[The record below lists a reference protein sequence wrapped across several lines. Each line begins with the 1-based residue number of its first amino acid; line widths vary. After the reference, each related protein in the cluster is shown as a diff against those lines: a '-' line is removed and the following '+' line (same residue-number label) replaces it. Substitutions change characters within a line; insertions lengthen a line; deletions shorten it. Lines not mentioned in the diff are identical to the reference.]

1 MSLRLRLA
9 LILAAVFAGLAAL
22 GGFGLHRLA
31 DGLQLAMAEGASEA
45 GQRVVRVLSERIEQV
60 QLSREAAAGEERPS
74 VRIVVNGRELS
85 PEETADHPLLT
96 EARGSGA
103 LMFRHEPGGEA
114 GAPASRIEVRAL
126 SLAGGE
132 PSLWVSADGVGQ
144 AIPLPRS
151 GLERE
156 LGRFTQRL
164 AWGLLALMALGLAL
178 SIWLAH
184 RVTSPLRELAGGAA
198 RLGAGERGVRVA
210 DGGVREVRE
219 TIAAF
224 NRMAGELERL
234 DAEALR
240 LRGQQ
245 ALAELG
251 EIGRGL
257 AHSLRNP
264 LHALGLCVEALQA
277 QARSPDEAANL
288 ARTAREQIA
297 RLDGSLRGFLALSA
311 GVDAPTARVR
321 LREVIEDVL
330 LEARQSFGPRIAFEV
345 GGDLDAELLAV
356 AVELRILLHSLV
368 TNAAEASPDG
378 GRVVIA
384 VEAGDPLQLSVTD
397 EGPGVPGSLRPRLF
411 QPHVSSKPQGAGM
424 GLYLAQRLAAL
435 RYRGEIALDDREGG
449 GTLAMLRLHARQS
462 A

>member
-1 MSLRLRLA
+1 
-9 LILAAVFAGLAAL
+9 
-22 GGFGLHRLA
+22 
-31 DGLQLAMAEGASEA
+31 
-45 GQRVVRVLSERIEQV
+45 
-60 QLSREAAAGEERPS
+60 
-74 VRIVVNGRELS
+74 
-85 PEETADHPLLT
+85 
-96 EARGSGA
+96 
-103 LMFRHEPGGEA
+103 
-114 GAPASRIEVRAL
+114 
-126 SLAGGE
+126 
-132 PSLWVSADGVGQ
+132 
-144 AIPLPRS
+144 
-151 GLERE
+151 
-156 LGRFTQRL
+156 
-164 AWGLLALMALGLAL
+164 
-178 SIWLAH
+178 
-184 RVTSPLRELAGGAA
+184 
-198 RLGAGERGVRVA
+198 VRVA

-234 DAEALR
+234 DAEAQR

-277 QARSPDEAANL
+277 QARAPDEAANL

-311 GVDAPTARVR
+311 GVDAPTTEVC

-330 LEARQSFGPRIAFEV
+330 LEARQSFGPRLAFKAD
-345 GGDLDAELLAV
+345 GDLDATLPAV

-378 GRVVIA
+378 GRVRITVD
-384 VEAGDPLQLSVTD
+384 AGDVLQITVAD
-397 EGPGVPGSLRPRLF
+397 EGAGVPESLRPRLF

-435 RYRGEIALDDREGG
+435 RYRGEIALSDRASG
-449 GTLAMLRLHARQS
+449 GTRASLRLHARQS